1 MLIGLRGSCSDCIR
15 NDHDVTDS
23 VAAAQ
28 SFDVL
33 ATPAEQ
39 QFL

>member
-1 MLIGLRGSCSDCIR
+1 MVAAAIALGIG
-15 NDHDVTDS
+15 HDVTDS